1 MTRYVPNLEDMGKHH
16 RKSPCSGRDGTEEPS
31 HSMPLKKLVLVIF
44 LFTLIEPINFLIN
57 LGLTL
62 YHTFDEHLRSLNT

>member
-1 MTRYVPNLEDMGKHH
+1 
-16 RKSPCSGRDGTEEPS
+16 
-31 HSMPLKKLVLVIF
+31 MPLKKLALVIF